1 MKSMP
6 LSPIQAGSILTI
18 TEPTTNAHC
27 PRPEAQTREVNSH
40 CRWRLVSAARLV
52 LVPRPGVAAV
62 QLTRSEDTLARPRS
76 TRRDTARL
84 LSPRTCTEVTVRT
97 VQRTV

>member
-1 MKSMP
+1 M
-6 LSPIQAGSILTI
+6 
-18 TEPTTNAHC
+18 
-27 PRPEAQTREVNSH
+27 
-40 CRWRLVSAARLV
+40 
-52 LVPRPGVAAV
+52 VPRPGVAAV

-97 VQRTV
+97 VQRTVERTVQRTVFSSQQLSHQIYNIIISQDLRGAGK